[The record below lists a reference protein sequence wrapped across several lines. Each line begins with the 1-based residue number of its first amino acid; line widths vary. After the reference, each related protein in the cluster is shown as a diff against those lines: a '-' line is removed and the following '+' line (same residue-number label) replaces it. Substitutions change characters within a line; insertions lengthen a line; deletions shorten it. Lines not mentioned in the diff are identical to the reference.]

1 MTAETDPLLG
11 AIVHYTQ
18 SEYADRFVVEYAHE
32 FRYIAA
38 EDNWL
43 HYDDGRWRED
53 QYDSATHF
61 CEKMCR
67 VILAETS
74 EFYEDE
80 ESGKRKRNPWHETA
94 RARCGAGSIAGVLR
108 LARTRRPIVTRRG
121 KFDRNPYLL
130 NLPNGTYDLLTG
142 KLRKPRPADMITYTT
157 VGCYDKTASGPTFDR
172 YFAQVQPSAIWRDEI
187 LKALAYSLPGTY
199 GNYIFVHSGSGG
211 NGKTTL
217 LELIQ
222 VALGDYASELSWKIL
237 NAKANDSH
245 ETILAELE
253 GVHLGIIQMHGHAIS
268 SEQLR
273 SLVAEPSFKAR
284 KMQQD
289 SRTIQAT
296 HTLHIA
302 QNNTPTLRDLDASTR
317 RRIVAF
323 NWGVTIDNPRDDL
336 GELLRN
342 EVDYILTKLI
352 DIYSDMALDE
362 VSFNRE
368 ATETYLS
375 STNPVYAFVKQRCES
390 HPSYSDAADELFR
403 SLTKYCAEEGITP
416 KVTQT
421 TFGRTLTQ
429 LGYTRVRT
437 SQQRRWSG
445 IRLKNS

>member
-1 MTAETDPLLG
+1 MTDNDALLG

-121 KFDRNPYLL
+121 KFDQNPYLI
-130 NLPNGTYDLLTG
+130 NVANGTFDLLTG

-157 VGCYDKTASGPTFDR
+157 TGCYDSSAKGPTFDR
-172 YFAQVQPSAIWRDEI
+172 YFAQVQPSAIWRNEI
-187 LKALAYSLPGTY
+187 IRSLAYSLPGTY
-199 GNYIFVHSGSGG
+199 GDYIFIHSGSGG

-217 LELIQ
+217 LKLVQI
-222 VALGDYASELSWKIL
+222 ALGDYASSLSWKIL
-237 NAKANDSH
+237 NAKANESH

-253 GVHLGIIQMHGHAIS
+253 GVHLGIIQMQSHPIS

-273 SLVAEPSFKAR
+273 TLVAEPDFKAR
-284 KMQQD
+284 RMQQD
-289 SRTIQAT
+289 SRTIEAS

-302 QNNTPTLRDLDASTR
+302 QNNTPRLSDLDPSTR
-317 RRIVAF
+317 RRIIAF
-323 NWGVTIDNPRDDL
+323 NWSVTIDQPRDDL
-336 GELLRN
+336 LELLRN
-342 EVDYILTKLI
+342 EIDYIVTLLI
-352 DIYSDMALDE
+352 DTYSDMILDDI
-362 VSFNRE
+362 SFNRD
-368 ATETYLS
+368 ATEEYLS
-375 STNPVYAFVKQRCES
+375 NTNSVYGFVKQRCES
-390 HPSYSDAADELFR
+390 HPSYHSSADDLYQAYV
-403 SLTKYCAEEGITP
+403 KHCANEGIG
-416 KVTQT
+416 KVTQNL
-421 TFGRTLTQ
+421 FGRSLSQ
-429 LGYTRVRT
+429 LGYERTRT
-437 SQQRRWSG
+437 SQQRGWAG
-445 IRLKNS
+445 IRLSSN